1 MVDPKKFTLH
11 WYTSLNI
18 ILGFL
23 KLIAGSLVFG
33 VVAGLL
39 TTYLLKKCRF
49 LLHDKGITETTTMFL
64 IGYAVYILTEVATF
78 SGIVSI
84 LTFGIVLN
92 RYNVFNLSEGGAQT
106 SKYLFIIHRNTFIF
120 VSIICEGLLYLIM
133 GVMVWEVKW
142 DEKSPTHQ
150 MTHSYIFCLVVM
162 VILVFGRAINIY
174 LVWLVSRF
182 ISPSFKMSKQEL
194 KVLFLSGLVRGATPF
209 ALFTSV

>member
-1 MVDPKKFTLH
+1 M
-11 WYTSLNI
+11 
-18 ILGFL
+18 
-23 KLIAGSLVFG
+23 
-33 VVAGLL
+33 
-39 TTYLLKKCRF
+39 
-49 LLHDKGITETTTMFL
+49 
-64 IGYAVYILTEVATF
+64 
-78 SGIVSI
+78 
-84 LTFGIVLN
+84 
-92 RYNVFNLSEGGAQT
+92 
-106 SKYLFIIHRNTFIF
+106 F

-182 ISPSFKMSKQEL
+182 ISPAFKMSKQEL

-209 ALFTSV
+209 ALFTSVEFKEGSTAYGRNEGLVLKTTIIIITMFSSIILNSIIPKLYAKPL